1 MTDAVLLPGVVV
13 LLLLAVGVTT
23 LPVEMTG
30 TIGITIDMTG
40 TGTAVTVAGTVV
52 IKTGTAAT
60 KTGTAVIKTG
70 TAATKIGID
79 VTKTGPVIVPE
90 VLMIGNAMPR
100 TTEIAAMKRVRSMMR
115 STITALTAKTEKVSL
130 QLHGKRNR

>member
-13 LLLLAVGVTT
+13 LHLLAVGVTT

-30 TIGITIDMTG
+30 TIGITIDTTG
-40 TGTAVTVAGTVV
+40 TGIAVIEA
-52 IKTGTAAT
+52 
-60 KTGTAVIKTG
+60 GTAVIKTV

-100 TTEIAAMKRVRSMMR
+100 TTEIAAMKRLRNLMR
-115 STITALTAKTEKVSL
+115 SARMALTEMTEKVS
-130 QLHGKRNR
+130 